1 MASIYVTITL
11 GLLIDCPGVS
21 SNTYGMI
28 LLGHLWRAN
37 DETVRRCLSD
47 VTGSGLMSPSIMV
60 LSASKYE
67 NNCSPVD
74 FSRNN
79 HYVIISSSKISA
91 KNSGEEEAV
100 LQRRSYKQVFWK
112 YTADLQ
118 ENAHAVVWFRS
129 LKIILVDKKYDVII
143 LSYNSIVFFVN
154 KNNV

>member
-67 NNCSPVD
+67 NNCSPID

-112 YTADLQ
+112 YTASVLK
-118 ENAHAVVWFRS
+118 NMHAKVWFQLQCS
-129 LKIILVDKKYDVII
+129 LMEILLHNECSHYSVR
-143 LSYNSIVFFVN
+143 
-154 KNNV
+154 